1 MMNINNN
8 YIRKYEKVSRKR
20 KGISNANKD
29 RQNLVREQ
37 QNMVRGQ
44 QNIVRGKSQNNIL
57 LAGGREKRAGLKRPN
72 ACIKTRTK

>member
-29 RQNLVREQ
+29 RQNLVRGK
-37 QNMVRGQ
+37 QNMVRGEKSEQ
-44 QNIVRGKSQNNIL
+44 HLACGGEEENVRV
-57 LAGGREKRAGLKRPN
+57 
-72 ACIKTRTK
+72 

>member
-29 RQNLVREQ
+29 RQNLVR
-37 QNMVRGQ
+37 GQ

-57 LAGGREKRAGLKRPN
+57 LAGGRGKRAGLKRPN

>member
-29 RQNLVREQ
+29 RQNLVR
-37 QNMVRGQ
+37 GQ

-57 LAGGREKRAGLKRPN
+57 LAGEEENVRV
-72 ACIKTRTK
+72 

>member
-29 RQNLVREQ
+29 RQNLVRGQ
-37 QNMVRGQ
+37 QNM
-44 QNIVRGKSQNNIL
+44 VRGKSQNNVL
-57 LAGGREKRAGLKRPN
+57 LAGGRRKRAGLKRPN